1 MPPTNMLNQ
10 APKGVMQNNKTILF
24 IAGMVIFG
32 FIFLLMYKN
41 EQSKNATPVVN
52 SSPKHNENL
61 TISQPEMPEWMAKF
75 KDMKPDSMAVF
86 NKPKNPQELERET
99 IEGKENGSKERNC

>member
-24 IAGMVIFG
+24 IAGMGILG
-32 FIFLLMYKN
+32 FIFILMYKN

-52 SSPKHNENL
+52 STLS
-61 TISQPEMPEWMAKF
+61 T
-75 KDMKPDSMAVF
+75 MK
-86 NKPKNPQELERET
+86 
-99 IEGKENGSKERNC
+99 I